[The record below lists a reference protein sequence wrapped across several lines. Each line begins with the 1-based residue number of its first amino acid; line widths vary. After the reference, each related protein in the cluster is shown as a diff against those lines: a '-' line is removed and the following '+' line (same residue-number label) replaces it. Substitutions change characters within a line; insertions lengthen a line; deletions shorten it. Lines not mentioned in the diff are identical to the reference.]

1 MKRIGL
7 ILIAIVYG
15 AFPLFAQDKAAEI
28 DKLMQ
33 TYHDYGQFNGA
44 VLVAES
50 GKIVFKKG
58 YGLANIEWNIP
69 NEPDTKFRIASI
81 TKQITAMA
89 IMILQEEGKLH
100 VDDSICKYVP
110 DCPNAWKDIT
120 IHHLLTNTS
129 GIPNFQNF
137 PDNDQY
143 ERLPTTVEKTVERF
157 KYSDLRFTPGSRFGY
172 SSSGFVLLGYIIEQ
186 VSGKS
191 YEAVIN
197 QYIFEPLQMN
207 NSGYDHPGTI
217 LLKRVSG
224 YSSEGSTTHNAIHF
238 EMDTPHAAGALY
250 STVEDLFLYD
260 QALYTTQL
268 VCEGTIDAIFRE
280 HVKIGEELG
289 YGYGWFLGQLF
300 NRKLVMHH
308 GAISGFRAQVFRFP
322 DEKAFIVSLC
332 NYEQT
337 NPYIV
342 SESIAAILFNEK
354 YEPPKKYIKDTLYQI
369 VIQKDVISAINSYNE
384 LMDKHPDDYDF
395 SKEQLNWLGVE
406 LRDGG
411 MFDEAIGIYK
421 WIIEIDPDWFE
432 GYNGIA
438 DVYKLKGDKELAI
451 KYYAKSLE
459 INPEMWYAKM
469 ISDALKELAKEDN

>member
-1 MKRIGL
+1 MKRYVL

-33 TYHDYGQFNGA
+33 SYHDYGQFNGT

-50 GKIVFKKG
+50 GKVIFKKG
-58 YGLANIEWNIP
+58 YGLANMEWNIP
-69 NEPDTKFRIASI
+69 NATDTKFRIASI

-89 IMILQEEGKLH
+89 ILILQEKGKLDVH
-100 VDDSICKYVP
+100 DSICKYVP
-110 DCPNAWKDIT
+110 DCPEAWKDIT
-120 IHHLLTNTS
+120 IHHLLTNSS
-129 GIPNFQNF
+129 GIPHFQSF

-157 KYSDLRFTPGSRFGY
+157 KHKDLMFNPGTQFGY

-186 VSGKS
+186 VTGKS
-191 YEAVIN
+191 YEKVID
-197 QYIFEPLQMN
+197 QYIFEPLEMK

-217 LLKRVSG
+217 LKHRAAG
-224 YSSEGSTTHNAIHF
+224 YAQEGNRMHNAIYF

-250 STVEDLFLYD
+250 STVEDLFLWD
-260 QALYTTQL
+260 QALYTARL
-268 VCEGTIDAIFRE
+268 VSKKTLDTIFTK
-280 HVKIGEELG
+280 HVELGEEWG
-289 YGYGWFLGQLF
+289 YGYGWFIGQLLKR
-300 NRKLVMHH
+300 NSVMHN
-308 GAISGFRAQVFRFP
+308 GAISGFRSNLFRFP
-322 DEKAFIVSLC
+322 DEKILIVTLS
-332 NYEQT
+332 NYEQVDT
-337 NPYIV
+337 YRINT
-342 SESIAAILFNEK
+342 SLAAILFKEK
-354 YEPPKKYIKDTLYQI
+354 YEPPKKFIKDTLYQI
-369 VIQKDVISAINSYNE
+369 VIQYDVVSAVNCYNE
-384 LMDKHPDDYDF
+384 LRDKHPDDYDF
-395 SKEQLNWLGVE
+395 SKDQHNWLEVE
-406 LRDGG
+406 LRDAGKY
-411 MFDEAIGIYK
+411 DEAIEIYK